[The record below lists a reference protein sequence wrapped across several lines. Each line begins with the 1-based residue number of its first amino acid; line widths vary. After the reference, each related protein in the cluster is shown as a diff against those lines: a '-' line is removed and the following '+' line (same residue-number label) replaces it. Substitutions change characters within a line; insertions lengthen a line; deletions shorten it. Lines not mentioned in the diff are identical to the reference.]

1 MFDIKNNLKIV
12 KGLSPATITANTSSA
27 ECDLKGFSGAMCVV
41 TTGVSGDTLSGT
53 VFWNI
58 TLEHGDTSGAL
69 STVTSNN
76 DVTGGTLAAN
86 NSWALLNATTDASN
100 VFGIGYVGGKKFLK
114 ATITKTGTHSNG
126 TIVGMNF
133 IKGHPISAPVST
145 DTNSGV

>member
-69 STVTSNN
+69 STVTSSK

-86 NSWALLNATTDASN
+86 NSWALINAAGDASN
-100 VFGIGYVGGKKFLK
+100 VFGIGYVGGKQFLK
-114 ATITKTGTHSNG
+114 ITITKTGTHSNG
-126 TIVGMNF
+126 TIFGANF

-145 DTNSGV
+145 DTNSGA